1 MTQTPAEVYKAMSAT
16 NILVAILES
25 QKKISIP
32 IDVFLNASKGDKN
45 LNVEYDEDTSSFVF
59 ELKEKIE
66 QPDDNQNADAEPNI

>member
-1 MTQTPAEVYKAMSAT
+1 VTQTPAEVYKAMSAT

>member
-1 MTQTPAEVYKAMSAT
+1 VTQTPAEVYKAMSAT

-66 QPDDNQNADAEPNI
+66 QPDDNQNAAAEPNI